1 MDKDDKIQ
9 KELIKTRKGN
19 KEDKRQMIRKNME
32 KSSRLLDNY
41 YNPKIHKNYWKPS
54 GTFHEKREILS
65 NDIINYNDSKINSNE
80 SKSQIHFLE
89 FDFMENND
97 MIVIIEHCSNCE
109 EHLTHT
115 QHINDIYKRYSK
127 LMQKSISLRFPF
139 IKIYLKPIEDTSSR
153 LGAFEIQLGMKF
165 NDNVNIISLFSKLN
179 TGNWPTI
186 NYILN
191 KISNYVPVFNL
202 KCLLFDI
209 EKGIENDYGNINSK
223 SDLMLLDSKFENI
236 KINLYSLLNEQIEYN
251 CIEAADSLD
260 IIFNP
265 KRRAALLEE
274 NQNSQMLNPTIN
286 NNNNLSRP
294 LTTKSNRS
302 NLSYNNNNLT
312 NNTNNNTLNNN
323 ITNNIS
329 SNSSRISN
337 QNNLN
342 NPSNKLSFS
351 NNNSIIYQN
360 IKNDI
365 IEDLNIVKSL
375 KGKLLSSG
383 YTDKEGVLI
392 FENVPFDSYLLEIES
407 SKNFLSCGII
417 VQFNQIYSV
426 PKSND
431 LKDLYTLNKTIGIRK
446 QINAY
451 LEVFIFSNR
460 NNDDDM
466 ELISDAK
473 VSIIKKL
480 NEEEMYSGYEETYQL
495 NENPN
500 IKGRYDIIIPPG
512 NIEITVNKEG
522 YNSITKEIEV
532 KSGEN
537 KINIELI

>member
-1 MDKDDKIQ
+1 MEKETYQ
-9 KELIKTRKGN
+9 KELLKTRKGN
-19 KEDKRQMIRKNME
+19 KEDKRQIIRKTME

-54 GTFHEKREILS
+54 GTFHEKREVLS
-65 NDIINYNDSKINSNE
+65 NDIINYNDSKINAINE

-89 FDFMENND
+89 FDYMENND
-97 MIVIIEHCSNCE
+97 IIIIIEHCSNCE
-109 EHLTHT
+109 EHLIHT
-115 QHINDIYKRYSK
+115 QHINHIYKNYSK
-127 LMQKSISLRFPF
+127 LLQKSISLRFPF

-153 LGAFEIQLGMKF
+153 LGAFEIQLGMKIY
-165 NDNVNIISLFSKLN
+165 DNVQIIPLFSKLN

-191 KISNYVPVFNL
+191 KISNYVPIFNL
-202 KCLLFDI
+202 KCILFDK
-209 EKGIENDYGNINSK
+209 EMGFETDDNLNSK
-223 SDLMLLDSKFENI
+223 NDHLLLDSKFENI

-480 NEEEMYSGYEETYQL
+480 NEEEMYSGYEGTYQL

-500 IKGRYDIIIPPG
+500 IKGRYDIIIPTR

>member
-286 NNNNLSRP
+286 NNNNL
-294 LTTKSNRS
+294 
-302 NLSYNNNNLT
+302 T

-323 ITNNIS
+323 LTNNIS
-329 SNSSRISN
+329 SNTSRISN

-342 NPSNKLSFS
+342 NKLSFS
-351 NNNSIIYQN
+351 NNNSIISQN

-407 SKNFLSCGII
+407 SKNFLSCGFI
-417 VQFNQIYSV
+417 VQFNQNNSV

-431 LKDLYTLNKTIGIRK
+431 FYTLNKTIGIRK
-446 QINAY
+446 QINA
-451 LEVFIFSNR
+451 N
-460 NNDDDM
+460 
-466 ELISDAK
+466 
-473 VSIIKKL
+473 
-480 NEEEMYSGYEETYQL
+480 
-495 NENPN
+495 
-500 IKGRYDIIIPPG
+500 
-512 NIEITVNKEG
+512 
-522 YNSITKEIEV
+522 
-532 KSGEN
+532 
-537 KINIELI
+537 

>member
-165 NDNVNIISLFSKLN
+165 NDNVNIINLFSKLN

-302 NLSYNNNNLT
+302 NLSYNNNNNNLT
-312 NNTNNNTLNNN
+312 NNFNDSNYKTNDYNNNFNQNIPKLKDYMKFKYKLMKEKEKSKIESKFYNNFNNFDDFNNDFNSEIKNILPLINMKKDNFKFKLFKGKNGKEKDLSLPMKIKIKMTPEYIRDLNILNKINKFKEKDFVDELKIKFLNNDDFKTNFYEEENNN
-323 ITNNIS
+323 II
-329 SNSSRISN
+329 I
-337 QNNLN
+337 
-342 NPSNKLSFS
+342 
-351 NNNSIIYQN
+351 NNN
-360 IKNDI
+360 
-365 IEDLNIVKSL
+365 
-375 KGKLLSSG
+375 
-383 YTDKEGVLI
+383 
-392 FENVPFDSYLLEIES
+392 
-407 SKNFLSCGII
+407 
-417 VQFNQIYSV
+417 
-426 PKSND
+426 
-431 LKDLYTLNKTIGIRK
+431 
-446 QINAY
+446 
-451 LEVFIFSNR
+451 
-460 NNDDDM
+460 
-466 ELISDAK
+466 
-473 VSIIKKL
+473 
-480 NEEEMYSGYEETYQL
+480 
-495 NENPN
+495 
-500 IKGRYDIIIPPG
+500 
-512 NIEITVNKEG
+512 
-522 YNSITKEIEV
+522 
-532 KSGEN
+532 
-537 KINIELI
+537 

>member
-165 NDNVNIISLFSKLN
+165 NDNVNIINLFSKLN

-236 KINLYSLLNEQIEYN
+236 KINLYSLFNEHIEYN

-302 NLSYNNNNLT
+302 NLSYNNNNNNLT

-323 ITNNIS
+323 LTNNIS
-329 SNSSRISN
+329 SNTSRISN

-342 NPSNKLSFS
+342 NKLSFS
-351 NNNSIIYQN
+351 NNNSFISQN

-407 SKNFLSCGII
+407 SKNFLSCGFI

-431 LKDLYTLNKTIGIRK
+431 PKDLYTLNKTIGIRK

-451 LEVFIFSNR
+451 LEVFIFSNK

-512 NIEITVNKEG
+512 NIEIKVYKEG
-522 YNSITKEIEV
+522 YNSISKEIEV

>member
-1 MDKDDKIQ
+1 
-9 KELIKTRKGN
+9 
-19 KEDKRQMIRKNME
+19 
-32 KSSRLLDNY
+32 
-41 YNPKIHKNYWKPS
+41 
-54 GTFHEKREILS
+54 
-65 NDIINYNDSKINSNE
+65 
-80 SKSQIHFLE
+80 
-89 FDFMENND
+89 
-97 MIVIIEHCSNCE
+97 
-109 EHLTHT
+109 
-115 QHINDIYKRYSK
+115 
-127 LMQKSISLRFPF
+127 
-139 IKIYLKPIEDTSSR
+139 
-153 LGAFEIQLGMKF
+153 
-165 NDNVNIISLFSKLN
+165 
-179 TGNWPTI
+179 
-186 NYILN
+186 
-191 KISNYVPVFNL
+191 
-202 KCLLFDI
+202 
-209 EKGIENDYGNINSK
+209 
-223 SDLMLLDSKFENI
+223 
-236 KINLYSLLNEQIEYN
+236 
-251 CIEAADSLD
+251 
-260 IIFNP
+260 
-265 KRRAALLEE
+265 
-274 NQNSQMLNPTIN
+274 MLNPTIN

-407 SKNFLSCGII
+407 SKNFLSCGFI

-431 LKDLYTLNKTIGIRK
+431 PKELYTLNKTIGIRK
-446 QINAY
+446 QINSY
-451 LEVFIFSNR
+451 LEVFIFSNK
-460 NNDDDM
+460 NNDEDM

-473 VSIIKKL
+473 VSIIRKL
-480 NEEEMYSGYEETYQL
+480 NEEEIYSGHEETYQL

-500 IKGRYDIIIPPG
+500 IKGRYDIVIPPG
-512 NIEITVNKEG
+512 NIEIKVYKEG
-522 YNSITKEIEV
+522 YNSVTKEIEV